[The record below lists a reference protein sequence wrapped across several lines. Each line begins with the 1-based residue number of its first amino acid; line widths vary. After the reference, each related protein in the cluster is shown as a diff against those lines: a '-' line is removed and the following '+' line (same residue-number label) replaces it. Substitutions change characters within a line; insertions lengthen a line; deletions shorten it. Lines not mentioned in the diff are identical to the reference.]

1 MSYNKEKYF
10 FYLLVNCISK
20 SQKQKILK
28 SISIGQYNILKKITR
43 KIAEEE
49 ILISQDKY
57 KKFCRSKPFIKKLLN
72 KKVSG
77 VTLANNYSIVVDIAK
92 IIIDFYENTTEIH
105 TSPKRKVGKVKFPIE
120 RSQRNKCNKTNRVRE
135 IESSC
140 TESSSEEEEEEEE
153 ESRDLQIQKVITVQ
167 DKEEEKQESIFSN
180 EEVSY
185 SDEQNKSEEE
195 EEE

>member
-140 TESSSEEEEEEEE
+140 TESSSEEEEEEESSRSSNS
-153 ESRDLQIQKVITVQ
+153 ESY
-167 DKEEEKQESIFSN
+167 
-180 EEVSY
+180 Y
-185 SDEQNKSEEE
+185 SSG
-195 EEE
+195 